1 MISQQEYHLLV
12 DQLIN
17 DYASQVISYN
27 EYRERLEEL
36 GRFVSEEDV

>member
-1 MISQQEYHLLV
+1 MSQQEYHLLV

-17 DYASQVISYN
+17 EYASQVISYN

-36 GRFVSEEDV
+36 GRFMEEDV